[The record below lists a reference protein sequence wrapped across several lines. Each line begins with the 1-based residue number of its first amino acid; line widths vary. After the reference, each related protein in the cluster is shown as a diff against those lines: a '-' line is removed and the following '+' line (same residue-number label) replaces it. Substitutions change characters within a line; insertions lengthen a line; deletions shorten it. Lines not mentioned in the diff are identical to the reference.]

1 MLQLKIPMR
10 SLFLGSLTLLI
21 LAMSGCDV
29 FSVPPTSAE
38 IESVGMRAL
47 QAKDAVSLNQLNHWA
62 ERGVTIA
69 QRELALVYS
78 TQATTRKEAV
88 HWLNEASRA
97 GDAQA
102 QFMLGKAYHQGQ
114 LGLTQDYAKAF
125 SLFLSAAKT
134 SDQAS
139 FMLSRM
145 AKFGQGVPRDVK
157 ACVHWLQV
165 SSDQGNG
172 QAMYLLSTAY
182 ANGDGVDK
190 DPKLARHWLEE
201 SAEKHFPVALQALAL
216 EMELTRETDAHHG
229 LDAQHMMKEASDHR
243 TMPWLRMQ

>member
-1 MLQLKIPMR
+1 MR
-10 SLFLGSLTLLI
+10 ALFVGSLTLLI
-21 LAMSGCDV
+21 LAMAGCDV

-47 QAKDAVSLNQLNHWA
+47 QAQDAGSLDQLNHWA
-62 ERGVTIA
+62 KSGLTIA

-78 TQATTRKEAV
+78 TQVRTRREAV

-102 QFMLGKAYHQGQ
+102 QFMLGKAYHEGQ
-114 LGLTQDYAKAF
+114 LGLAQDYARAW

-145 AKFGQGVPRDVK
+145 AKFGQGVPRDMK
-157 ACVHWLQV
+157 ECVHWLQV

>member
-1 MLQLKIPMR
+1 MR
-10 SLFLGSLTLLI
+10 NFFAGSLTVLV
-21 LAMSGCDV
+21 LAVVGCEAY
-29 FSVPPTSAE
+29 SAPPSSAE

-47 QAKDAVSLNQLNHWA
+47 QAKDAASIGQLTLWA
-62 ERGVTIA
+62 ERGQVIA

-78 TQATTRKEAV
+78 AQVTTQAQAV
-88 HWLNEASRA
+88 HWLNQASTG
-97 GDAQA
+97 GDARA
-102 QFMLGKAYHQGQ
+102 QFMLGKAYHEGQ
-114 LGLTQDYAKAF
+114 LGLAQDYAKAWSF
-125 SLFLSAAKT
+125 FLRAAKT
-134 SDQAS
+134 DDQAS

-145 AKFGQGVPRDVK
+145 AKFGQGVAKDMKV
-157 ACVHWLQV
+157 CVDWLKV

-190 DPKLARHWLEE
+190 NPRLARHWLEE

-216 EMELTRETDAHHG
+216 EMELTGETDAHHG
-229 LDAQHMMKEASDHR
+229 LDAQHMMKEAADHR

>member
-1 MLQLKIPMR
+1 MR
-10 SLFLGSLTLLI
+10 NFFVGSLTLLI
-21 LAMSGCDV
+21 LAVAGCDV

-38 IESVGMRAL
+38 IESVGMRAM
-47 QAKDAVSLNQLNHWA
+47 QAKDPVSLNQLNHWA
-62 ERGVTIA
+62 KRGLTIA

-78 TQATTRKEAV
+78 AQATTQKEAV
-88 HWLNEASRA
+88 RWLNAASLA

-102 QFMLGKAYHQGQ
+102 QFMLGKAHHEGK
-114 LGLTQDYAKAF
+114 LGLAQDYAKAW

-145 AKFGQGVPRDVK
+145 AKFGQGVPRDMK
-157 ACVHWLQV
+157 ECVHWLQV

-172 QAMYLLSTAY
+172 QAMYLLSSAY
-182 ANGDGVDK
+182 ANGDGLEK
-190 DPKLARHWLEE
+190 DAKLARQWLEE

-216 EMELTRETDAHHG
+216 EMELTAETDAHHG